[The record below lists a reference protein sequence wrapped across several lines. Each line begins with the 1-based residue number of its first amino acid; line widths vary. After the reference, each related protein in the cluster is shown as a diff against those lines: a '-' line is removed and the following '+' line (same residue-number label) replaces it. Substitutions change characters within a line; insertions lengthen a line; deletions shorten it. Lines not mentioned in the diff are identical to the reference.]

1 MELLGLLLLPCLLGL
16 LTTVASERPHL
27 LQRASFLHLDG
38 GTEVP
43 KVPRAV
49 PIPGSQTWPSD
60 ESSDRCTARNA
71 YTCGDGQHCCCM
83 FGCSYDLEKD
93 NCTACDAA
101 DPLVRQFHIPSSHLW
116 KERAEGICS
125 AEFAHRCGAACCCN
139 ANFRWNMETRHC
151 EAAEDLAM
159 VIETLPA
166 PPVPPEDVVPGSQTW
181 TAAGISCESRNAYS
195 CSDGQHCCCRFG
207 CVFNPEKDSC
217 SACSADSPQVKS
229 FHIPSSHLWA
239 ERIKEG
245 TCEPEHSH
253 ACGKACCCHGKY
265 RWDLEQRHCVAA
277 ASTVATAEGASVA
290 EKKLVAPPKP
300 DPVPGSQTWLTGG
313 TCEAKNAYKC
323 GDHCCCMFGCEFNA
337 ERDSCTSCS
346 DNDPLVAKFHIPASH
361 LWNARREKQ
370 LCDEPQSHRC
380 GQACCCNAGYLWNME
395 SRRCI
400 IYK

>member
-1 MELLGLLLLPCLLGL
+1 MVTEMLP
-16 LTTVASERPHL
+16 T
-27 LQRASFLHLDG
+27 
-38 GTEVP
+38 
-43 KVPRAV
+43 
-49 PIPGSQTWPSD
+49 
-60 ESSDRCTARNA
+60 
-71 YTCGDGQHCCCM
+71 
-83 FGCSYDLEKD
+83 
-93 NCTACDAA
+93 
-101 DPLVRQFHIPSSHLW
+101 
-116 KERAEGICS
+116 
-125 AEFAHRCGAACCCN
+125 
-139 ANFRWNMETRHC
+139 
-151 EAAEDLAM
+151 
-159 VIETLPA
+159 

-181 TAAGISCESRNAYS
+181 TAAGISCESRNAYT

-229 FHIPSSHLWA
+229 FHIPSSHLWD
-239 ERIKEG
+239 ERIKDG

-277 ASTVATAEGASVA
+277 ATTLATAPVA

-300 DPVPGSQTWLTGG
+300 DPVPGSQTWLAG

-346 DNDPLVAKFHIPASH
+346 DKDPLVAQFHIPASH
-361 LWNARREKQ
+361 LWTARREKQ